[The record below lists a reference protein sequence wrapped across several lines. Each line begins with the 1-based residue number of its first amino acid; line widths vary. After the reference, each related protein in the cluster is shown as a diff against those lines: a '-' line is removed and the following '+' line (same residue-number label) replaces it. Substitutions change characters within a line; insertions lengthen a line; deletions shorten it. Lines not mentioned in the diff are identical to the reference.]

1 MHNHCTPLISLSV
14 VYATE
19 KDRYGTVMTAVCNV
33 LQPPSWSI
41 LLTSWKRVNRQISH
55 SGV

>member
-33 LQPPSWSI
+33 LQPPSWVNI
-41 LLTSWKRVNRQISH
+41 AHLLETR
-55 SGV
+55 